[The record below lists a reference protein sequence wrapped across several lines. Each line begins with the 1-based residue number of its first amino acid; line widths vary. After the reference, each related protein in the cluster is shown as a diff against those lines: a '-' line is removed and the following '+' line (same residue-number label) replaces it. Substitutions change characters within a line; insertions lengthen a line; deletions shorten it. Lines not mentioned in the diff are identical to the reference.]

1 MTKSGERQPSEGGLE
16 RRKFIRVNTRLT
28 AIFKNLKTG
37 KVRRALTKDVSGLG
51 LCLVTEEILE
61 PGTLLGVE
69 IKLPDREAP
78 ITFTAE
84 VVWSRPIMLSRKSY
98 ENPTGETGI
107 RFLGIDPKDQ
117 KLLRA
122 YATINAPPGNA

>member
-1 MTKSGERQPSEGGLE
+1 ME
-16 RRKFIRVNTRLT
+16 RRKFIRVNSRLT
-28 AIFKNLKTG
+28 AIFKNMKTG

-69 IKLPDREAP
+69 IKLPDRESR

-84 VVWSRPIMLSRKSY
+84 VVWSRPVAASRRSY
-98 ENPTGETGI
+98 ENPTAETGI

-122 YATINAPPGNA
+122 YATINAPPGST